1 MAVPCI
7 PPLAVPPPAPLFTP
21 ELPLSPLSPEV
32 SPPSLSSCLPLPLG
46 VLAGSS
52 VVS

>member
-21 ELPLSPLSPEV
+21 ELPLSPEV